1 VDCGSGVRRLGN
13 RLIKENTREI
23 SILFTHSHWD
33 HILGFPFFKP
43 LYYPK
48 VSIEFFGC
56 PFAQKSIRTVIRKV
70 MEPPQFPVDLGAIK
84 ARLKFNAS
92 CLDGFVIGSLKITPA
107 LLSHPNKGL
116 GFKFEENG
124 KTFVFL
130 TDNELRYRH
139 PGGKDFD
146 YYAAFCSG
154 ADVLVHDAE
163 FTEADY
169 ERTRTWGHST
179 FTQALELA
187 LESKVKRFG
196 LFHHNQDRSDSE
208 IDAMVGECEK
218 ISARKSLS
226 LDCFGVAQES
236 IIEL

>member
-1 VDCGSGVRRLGN
+1 LSGLLMPN
-13 RLIKENTREI
+13 RKIDVLV
-23 SILFTHSHWD
+23 TH
-33 HILGFPFFKP
+33 
-43 LYYPK
+43 PK
-48 VSIEFFGC
+48 LKNGVNFARFG
-56 PFAQKSIRTVIRKV
+56 
-70 MEPPQFPVDLGAIK
+70 
-84 ARLKFNAS
+84 
-92 CLDGFVIGSLKITPA
+92 VIGWGHSEDWKNYTSVYIWHEILHSYFDKSDLNHTLIELIA
-107 LLSHPNKGL
+107 
-116 GFKFEENG
+116 
-124 KTFVFL
+124 
-130 TDNELRYRH
+130 DNELRYRH